1 MKLKIRISPTLK
13 GGGFSVSFSADCII
27 SPPVPPFRVGEKNR
41 RRKRSVSFAIEYC
54 FMNST
59 GREK

>member
-1 MKLKIRISPTLK
+1 MFI
-13 GGGFSVSFSADCII
+13 F

-41 RRKRSVSFAIEYC
+41 RRKRIVSFDIEYC

-59 GREK
+59 GWLVVFGWWFLVFG